1 MFIVFIDWYAY
12 QTLVYMFIQGE
23 NPEEVSKYSFNFDIQ
38 KICSRSYCNIFLTYM
53 FLQNIVDNM

>member
-23 NPEEVSKYSFNFDIQ
+23 NPESRYSFNFDTQ
-38 KICSRSYCNIFLTYM
+38 KICGRSYCNIFLTYM